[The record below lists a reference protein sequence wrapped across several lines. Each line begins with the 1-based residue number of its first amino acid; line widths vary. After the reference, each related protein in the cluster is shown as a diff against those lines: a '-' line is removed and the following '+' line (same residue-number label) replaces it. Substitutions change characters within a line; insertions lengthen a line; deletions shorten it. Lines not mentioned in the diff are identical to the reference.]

1 MNEHRSRTTDP
12 ETSKEAGRKVT
23 NLRASQALVLNMFR
37 AYGEMNDKDLLDRVH
52 ATQRDLGL
60 TKVMSPSGVRSRR
73 AELVTL
79 GKVKDTGHRENVDG
93 RNVIVWGI
101 V

>member
-23 NLRASQALVLNMFR
+23 NLRASQALVLNIFR

-52 ATQRDLGL
+52 STQRGLGL
-60 TKVMSPSGVRSRR
+60 TKLMSPSGVRSRR
-73 AELVTL
+73 NELVDL
-79 GKVKDTGHRENVDG
+79 GKVKDTGRKENVDG